1 MARWDLPLFRSI
13 NQWPDALEPFFL
25 FLSDATK
32 IWPGRILLLATLV
45 WFLSRPKLRVPALL
59 ALVAVPIS
67 NEACDIL
74 KATLQDPRPCA
85 ELADVVLRTKLLT
98 SFGTASAHSANMMA
112 VATIF
117 LLAHRKW
124 GYFWLA
130 VAIFTG
136 LSRIY
141 VGVHYPQQVLL
152 GWLVGAN
159 AALLTHWV
167 YRKVCD
173 ARSAKESSTEP

>member
-1 MARWDLPLFRSI
+1 MLVSITAQVAGSCAISARCCTDLNRSMRHLKSYV
-13 NQWPDALEPFFL
+13 AG
-25 FLSDATK
+25 S
-32 IWPGRILLLATLV
+32 
-45 WFLSRPKLRVPALL
+45 SSLRRARRCS
-59 ALVAVPIS
+59 AQ
-67 NEACDIL
+67 NEASH
-74 KATLQDPRPCA
+74 
-85 ELADVVLRTKLLT
+85 

-112 VATIF
+112 VATLF
-117 LLAHRKW
+117 LIVDRKW
-124 GYFWLA
+124 GTFWLA
-130 VAIFTG
+130 IAVLTG

-167 YRKVCD
+167 YRKVRD